1 MQEERNPVLNAAAEA
16 AKKTKTRTISG
27 KGTAYRVNGTEV
39 NPNGGIIEFKTRS
52 DVENEPAPAALS
64 SVPKNAM
71 TKTRSAGNPNGGT
84 TYISGNPQIVM
95 NGETVNG
102 TGADI
107 GDLASVTAG
116 LSKLRQKYGTEALGK
131 RLGKPAVSLDETSG
145 NVLLNGKDSG
155 LRAADYAGGAD
166 DRTAAEGWAN
176 ATGDSLP
183 QVSTYAGLT
192 DLGDIVKWSDDKVTI
207 GGIDVPYAYVD
218 KDGRAYA
225 SKSAIDSAA
234 AQVRADTGIQN
245 PTKLTDNTMNR
256 YSSSVNKALDKVVNR
271 STWTYNPEKDPA
283 YQAYAKQYSRNA
295 EQLYNRAMGAGGLY
309 SSPNSYQ
316 MYQALAA
323 YGDNMQQLSD
333 AVPQL
338 AQQDYARYSDEQ
350 TRNRAALEALQNER
364 KLNLDAATAANDNM
378 YNRYRAADELN
389 YNRRQ
394 DARFG
399 DKKQDNELIK
409 QNKELT
415 KLDQEIE
422 LGEDSVSQSK
432 EYTSRYPTM
441 LDLEVSLKR
450 GELTASDLANTMSM
464 INIAAQRAQLRNG
477 IFSKSDMDA
486 LGIEQD
492 MSKYPNSN
500 GYPTVYSAE
509 VQRLLAIWNNVDKV
523 KALFSMGM

>member
-1 MQEERNPVLNAAAEA
+1 MKEEKTPTLDAAEEA
-16 AKKTKTRTISG
+16 AKKNKNYTISDLG
-27 KGTAYRVNGTEV
+27 NETPRIGNTEV
-39 NPNGGIIEFKTRS
+39 TDRGRTPISGEI
-52 DVENEPAPAALS
+52 APAGIS
-64 SVPKNAM
+64 SATNNAM
-71 TKTRSAGNPNGGT
+71 TKSRTLTNPNGKT
-84 TYISGNPQIVM
+84 TVISGNPKIVM

-102 TGADI
+102 TGEDI

-116 LSKLRQKYGTEALGK
+116 LSKLRQKYSTEPIGK
-131 RLGKPAVSLDETSG
+131 RLGNPAVNLDETSG

-166 DRTAAEGWAN
+166 DQTAAKGWEE
-176 ATGDSLP
+176 ATGNTLP

-192 DLGDIVKWSDDKVTI
+192 DLGDIVKWSDGKVTI

-225 SKSAIDSAA
+225 SKSAIDSAI
-234 AQVRADTGIQN
+234 AQVRADTGLQN
-245 PTKLTDNTMNR
+245 PTKLTENTMNR
-256 YSSSVNKALDKVVNR
+256 YSNSVDKALDKVVNR
-271 STWTYNPEKDPA
+271 SAWTYNPETDPA

-295 EQLYNRAMGAGGLY
+295 EQLYNRAMGSGGLY
-309 SSPNSYQ
+309 STPNSYQ

-350 TRNRAALEALQNER
+350 MRNRAALEALQNER

-399 DKKQDNELIK
+399 DKKQE
-409 QNKELT
+409 KELT
-415 KLDQEIE
+415 KLDQELRI
-422 LGEDSVSQSK
+422 GEDSVTQSG
-432 EYTSRYPTM
+432 EYTSHYPSM
-441 LDLEVSLKR
+441 LDMQVALQNQEFWANDAALVRAKIENAVAR
-450 GELTASDLANTMSM
+450 ASANGGVF
-464 INIAAQRAQLRNG
+464 L
-477 IFSKSDMDA
+477 KSDMDA

-492 MSKYPNSN
+492 FAKYPNSN
-500 GYPTVYSAE
+500 GYPTAFNTE
-509 VQRLLAIWNNVDKV
+509 VELQKALWNEVDKP
-523 KALFSMGM
+523 KAMFSLGM